1 MFAATISVHHCLAQF
16 YDQDLDEDID
26 SFGAILC
33 PNDRCSQSE
42 NVEIFGTSQYH
53 GQMRLGCCKLSGLH
67 DWHTPL
73 TLPERDD
80 YGNRKKTGVLI
91 IEESKIENIPEH
103 LTTSY
108 HPTILRV
115 IFSGLKTLKINDF
128 AEAIELIELNVT
140 HNKIDH
146 LEPNIFIY
154 AHNLEVIDLSN
165 NRITDVSEYS
175 FENIPKLK
183 ILILSNNLIEK
194 FEFKSS
200 LIDLQVFM
208 IDNNSLT
215 HLNDNILERSAQL
228 TDLRINDNK
237 LNISKLNVTVRL
249 DTFDMSNNPTAI
261 YLISKNLKIKN
272 SNVRLLNIDKTA
284 VTIDASKNRIDS
296 IVVDPRN
303 ALIDLNLSRNNYT
316 TMRNLTGLKS
326 IEKLD
331 LSFNQIEDFNLTSF
345 SNMPQL
351 KELNLENSGLKIID
365 FGLFSQQ
372 QHLNWLDISYN
383 DLKEVNF
390 NMLTVSIAY
399 LYIEGNALTNIDL
412 SDIAIT
418 LPYLRVLG
426 LSNNKFSCEKL
437 IEIRKLLASLS
448 IEMYVDEL
456 LMVKFSRNINGIG
469 CVNENS
475 TETMEF
481 SSTKVLPIHTDRSKD
496 HQFETLEVKINEIEK
511 NIRQHSNSMVK
522 NSINSK
528 DDIVSMKR
536 ELMNIRN
543 DGDLKIVDAKADIL
557 MSVSSLL
564 NLSTNGTDVSADL
577 KSTIFEVNKINLERY
592 QSFSSQ
598 LKLVNDKLQD
608 LVQSVTELKSAENYD
623 AKNVLHSK
631 QNRITDD
638 RSSSTTD
645 GSSDALMPLKNMM
658 TFIIVAV
665 ICLILGFS
673 VILFYKRFYR
683 EKRRYLSTNTVN
695 TNVEQSLV

>member
-1 MFAATISVHHCLAQF
+1 MFAATVIVLHCLAD
-16 YDQDLDEDID
+16 YDEDLD
-26 SFGAILC
+26 SFGDIFC
-33 PNDRCSQSE
+33 PNDRCSESDD
-42 NVEIFGTSQYH
+42 VELFETLSNYNGRR
-53 GQMRLGCCKLSGLH
+53 RLGCCKLSGLH
-67 DWHTPL
+67 DGQ
-73 TLPERDD
+73 TLLSHRDG
-80 YGNRKKTGVLI
+80 YGGNNIKKTGVLI
-91 IEESKIENIPEH
+91 IEESEIENIPYY
-103 LTTSY
+103 LTTNH

-128 AEAIELIELNVT
+128 AEAIELKELNVT

-146 LEPNIFIY
+146 LGPNIFIY
-154 AHNLEVIDLSN
+154 APNIEVIDLSN

-183 ILILSNNLIEK
+183 ILILSNNSIEK

-200 LIDLQVFM
+200 LINLQVFM

-215 HLNDNILERSAQL
+215 HLNDSILERSAQL
-228 TDLRINDNK
+228 TELRINDNK
-237 LNISKLNVTVRL
+237 LNISKLNVASRL

-272 SNVRLLNIDKTA
+272 ANVRVLNIDKTV
-284 VTIDASKNRIDS
+284 VTIDASKNRVDS
-296 IVVDPRN
+296 IIVDPRN
-303 ALIDLNLSRNNYT
+303 ALIELNLSRNNYT

-372 QHLNWLDISYN
+372 QYLNWLDISYN
-383 DLKEVNF
+383 ALKEVNF

-418 LPYLRVLG
+418 LPHLQVLG

-448 IEMYVDEL
+448 VEMYVDEL

-496 HQFETLEVKINEIEK
+496 HQFETIETKINEIEK
-511 NIRQHSNSMVK
+511 NIRQHSHSMVE

-528 DDIVSMKR
+528 DDIVSVKR

-543 DGDLKIVDAKADIL
+543 DGDLKIIDAKADIL
-557 MSVSSLL
+557 MSVSRLF
-564 NLSTNGTDVSADL
+564 NLSTNGTDVSVDL
-577 KSTIFEVNKINLERY
+577 KSTIEEVNRINLERY

-608 LVQSVTELKSAENYD
+608 LAESVSDLKSAENYD
-623 AKNVLHSK
+623 AKNVLHLK
-631 QNRITDD
+631 QNPITKD
-638 RSSSTTD
+638 RSSSATD
-645 GSSDALMPLKNMM
+645 GGSTDALMPLKNMM
-658 TFIIVAV
+658 TFIIVV
-665 ICLILGFS
+665 LICLILGFS
-673 VILFYKRFYR
+673 VIVFYKRCYKG
-683 EKRRYLSTNTVN
+683 KRRYLSTNTVN

>member
-42 NVEIFGTSQYH
+42 DVEIFGTSQYH

-73 TLPERDD
+73 TLPERDG

-623 AKNVLHSK
+623 AKNVLHLK

>member
-42 NVEIFGTSQYH
+42 DVEIFGTSQYH

-73 TLPERDD
+73 TLPERDG

-372 QHLNWLDISYN
+372 QHLNSLDISYN

-511 NIRQHSNSMVK
+511 NIRQHSNSMAE

-557 MSVSSLL
+557 MSVSRLL

-623 AKNVLHSK
+623 AKNVLHLK

-673 VILFYKRFYR
+673 VILFYKRFYM

>member
-42 NVEIFGTSQYH
+42 DVEIFGTSQYH
-53 GQMRLGCCKLSGLH
+53 GRMRLGCCKLSGLH

-623 AKNVLHSK
+623 AKNVLHLK